1 MFNSESNDLGGFK
14 EVIEPTALDGVVA
27 ISDVLC
33 LLNHNEDRGILAR
46 SKYGE
51 GSLELTID
59 EVGLKYRFE
68 APATALG
75 DEWKKYIAGL
85 KEWNASCEGD
95 YAIHT
100 DTTGQKAL
108 QDAYLNGTEVTIE
121 LYVDS
126 ENFYSGT
133 AYISSLSIEDPVD
146 DVVSF
151 SCEFT
156 GTGQLTFEV

>member
-1 MFNSESNDLGGFK
+1 M
-14 EVIEPTALDGVVA
+14 ALAG
-27 ISDVLC
+27 
-33 LLNHNEDRGILAR
+33 
-46 SKYGE
+46 KYGKICIST
-51 GSLELTID
+51 GKQIASTKSWSLELSLDTL
-59 EVGLKYRFE
+59 ET
-68 APATALG
+68 TALG

-95 YAIHT
+95 YAINS
-100 DTTGQKAL
+100 DATGQKAL
-108 QDAYLNGTEVTIE
+108 QDAYLSGTEVTIE

-126 ENFYSGT
+126 SNYYTGK

-156 GTGQLTFEV
+156 GNGTLEFEGGATGTGGSN